1 MNLTIVK
8 CAKIILLMVFLS
20 GSQNA
25 AFHNSDKIDLALSS
39 AKVMMDGNPIDYR
52 DLHLTNRYR
61 VLSVMD
67 GGGSADRAS
76 IMKMKSLIDSVGSH
90 YYYTFL
96 VYIQGEGLDS
106 FDDFKEDNGLEYG
119 YPLLYDWKSVFNES
133 NKEVLESGY
142 TAFLLDVDNNILE
155 KATTLNAV
163 FFEKVVSHSK
173 KQPQFLDSPPILSIS
188 PKPN

>member
-1 MNLTIVK
+1 MNLTMVK
-8 CAKIILLMVFLS
+8 CTKILLLMVFLS

-25 AFHNSDKIDLALSS
+25 AIHNSDKIDLALSS
-39 AKVMMDGNPIDYR
+39 AKVMVDGNPIDYR
-52 DLHLTNRYR
+52 DLHLTNRHR
-61 VLSVMD
+61 VLSVRH
-67 GGGSADRAS
+67 GGGSDALAS
-76 IMKMKSLIDSVGSH
+76 IMKMKNLIDSVGSH

-106 FDDFKEDNGLEYG
+106 FENFREDNGLEYK
-119 YPLLYDWKSVFNES
+119 YPLLYDWKSVFSES
-133 NKEVLESGY
+133 NKDILESGY

-155 KATTLNAV
+155 KATTLNAE